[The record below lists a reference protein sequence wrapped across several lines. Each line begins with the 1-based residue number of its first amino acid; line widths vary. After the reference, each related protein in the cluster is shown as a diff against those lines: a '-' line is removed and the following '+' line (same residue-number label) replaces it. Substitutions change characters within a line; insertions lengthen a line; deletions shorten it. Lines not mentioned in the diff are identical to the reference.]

1 MGAAFCLFIGLPI
14 GLVTISYH
22 IGLERVGLRAGNAS
36 SAQEQ
41 QAIDRAEALAQM
53 SVQAQSRLT
62 AMTRRLAT
70 LQAHVTRLD
79 ALGSHLTE
87 LAGLET
93 EEFDFLRRWRWAV
106 PLFPFRESRYRV
118 WMRSSH
124 SLVLWMPCLP
134 ERGAVRRSCRF
145 VVG

>member
-1 MGAAFCLFIGLPI
+1 
-14 GLVTISYH
+14 
-22 IGLERVGLRAGNAS
+22 
-36 SAQEQ
+36 
-41 QAIDRAEALAQM
+41 M

-93 EEFDFLRRWRWAV
+93 EEFDFSAPLALGG
-106 PLFPFRESRYRV
+106 PLFPCRESRYRV

-134 ERGAVRRSCRF
+134 AERRSSMFSQVCCRLSSSAPSRHQRGGLF
-145 VVG
+145 GLDGNPRLTGTA